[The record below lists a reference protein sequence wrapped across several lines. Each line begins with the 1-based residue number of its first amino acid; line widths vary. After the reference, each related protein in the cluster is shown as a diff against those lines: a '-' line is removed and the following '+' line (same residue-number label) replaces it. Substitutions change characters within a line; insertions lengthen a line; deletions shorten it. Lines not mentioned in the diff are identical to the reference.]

1 MPNDSR
7 DEMPYIL
14 KGGAGVVSSKTNSK
28 YILPAMQRPEPT
40 KEFFNATDSN
50 KKFHN
55 NDYLYG
61 TSGKKAM
68 EITPAY
74 DRPKDITIIPSFDR
88 PKDVKLNSRAMRLE
102 KGSKAYRKSLDYT
115 SG

>member
-1 MPNDSR
+1 MPIDSR

-28 YILPAMQRPEPT
+28 FILPAMQRPEPV

-50 KKFHN
+50 KKFVN

-61 TSGKKAM
+61 TSGKG
-68 EITPAY
+68 T
-74 DRPKDITIIPSFDR
+74 
-88 PKDVKLNSRAMRLE
+88 
-102 KGSKAYRKSLDYT
+102 
-115 SG
+115 